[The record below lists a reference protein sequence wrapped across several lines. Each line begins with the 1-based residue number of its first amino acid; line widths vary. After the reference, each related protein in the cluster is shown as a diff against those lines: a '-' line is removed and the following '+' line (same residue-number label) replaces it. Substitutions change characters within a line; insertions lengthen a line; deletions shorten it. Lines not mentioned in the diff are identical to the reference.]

1 MPTYRFKQVDAFTSR
16 AFFGNPVAVV
26 AGADGL
32 EAEEMQRIAAWTN
45 LSETTFVLKPTV
57 AQPAYRLRIFSPGRE
72 LPFAGHPT
80 IGSCHAVLEA
90 RIVAPE
96 GGRLVQECGAG
107 NLPLRVDGD
116 GPGRWIYVETP
127 QATFVADLAELRG
140 IVSTA
145 LGRPIASSPAPTAL
159 RNGPTWLFV
168 RFEDTT
174 DVAALEPDMSLVAK
188 LSREHSLTGVAAFA
202 FVERG
207 EFAIHIR
214 CFAPSVGVPEDP
226 VTGSANAA
234 LPAYLARHGLLGRTG
249 REYLSTQGT
258 ELGRDGRVHV
268 RVMDANGRAEIG
280 GQVVTV
286 VEGEIA
292 V

>member
-1 MPTYRFKQVDAFTSR
+1 
-16 AFFGNPVAVV
+16 
-26 AGADGL
+26 L
-32 EAEEMQRIAAWTN
+32 
-45 LSETTFVLKPTV
+45 
-57 AQPAYRLRIFSPGRE
+57 
-72 LPFAGHPT
+72 
-80 IGSCHAVLEA
+80 
-90 RIVAPE
+90 
-96 GGRLVQECGAG
+96 
-107 NLPLRVDGD
+107 
-116 GPGRWIYVETP
+116 
-127 QATFVADLAELRG
+127 
-140 IVSTA
+140 
-145 LGRPIASSPAPTAL
+145 
-159 RNGPTWLFV
+159 
-168 RFEDTT
+168 
-174 DVAALEPDMSLVAK
+174 
-188 LSREHSLTGVAAFA
+188 